1 MNDFSFE
8 VGRIVVSKQGRD
20 KGRAFIVLELIN
32 ENFVMLIDGDL
43 RKLSKPKLKKVK
55 HLRSTPYM
63 ANDFISKLINKQ
75 NILDSDIRKEID
87 RIREEC

>member
-20 KGRAFIVLELIN
+20 KGRAFIVSELIN

-55 HLRSTPYM
+55 HLRSTPFM
-63 ANDFISKLINKQ
+63 ANDFISKLINMQ

>member
-20 KGRAFIVLELIN
+20 KGRAFIVSELIN

-63 ANDFISKLINKQ
+63 ANDFISKLIKKQ